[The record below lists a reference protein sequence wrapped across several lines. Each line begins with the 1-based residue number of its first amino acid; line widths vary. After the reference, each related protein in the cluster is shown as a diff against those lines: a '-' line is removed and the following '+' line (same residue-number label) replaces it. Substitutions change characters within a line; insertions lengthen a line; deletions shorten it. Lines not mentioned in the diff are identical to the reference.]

1 MRNGLVQSFF
11 ASAKRPRAVRAEG
24 IWFID
29 DQGRRYLDA
38 SSGPIACNI
47 GHGNRRVLEAMRRQ
61 AETLAFAFPTVF
73 ETEPNERL
81 GARLSALCG
90 AGFEHAFLVSGGSEA
105 IETALKFLRQHAV
118 AVGEPQRWKVIGL
131 EPSYH
136 GNTLG
141 ALAITG
147 DPAAHAIYAPLL
159 VSQPHISAPL
169 SYRIP
174 QNHTAESW
182 ARRCASELEETI
194 RREGPESVLAF
205 VMEPVGGSSSGANV
219 PHALYHVA
227 VREICTRYG
236 IALVHDEVMSGAG
249 RTGRFLSSDHWPG
262 SRPDVV
268 VLAKGVTA
276 GYTPLGAVM
285 VPARMVE
292 AVTAAGGF
300 MHTFTYFANPLS
312 CAVGLAVLDE
322 LIDNDLM
329 GNAER
334 MGALLRTG
342 LQELAQEAT
351 IIGDVRGRGLLLA
364 VELVADKASKS
375 MLPAPLMA
383 VSRFQQMALEHGL
396 AMYARRTAGGR
407 WGEWLMVS
415 PPLTITREE
424 VAELLAR
431 LRNALFA
438 FEAELRAEGAIGA
451 APAHAAPAPS

>member
-1 MRNGLVQSFF
+1 
-11 ASAKRPRAVRAEG
+11 
-24 IWFID
+24 
-29 DQGRRYLDA
+29 
-38 SSGPIACNI
+38 
-47 GHGNRRVLEAMRRQ
+47 
-61 AETLAFAFPTVF
+61 
-73 ETEPNERL
+73 
-81 GARLSALCG
+81 
-90 AGFEHAFLVSGGSEA
+90 
-105 IETALKFLRQHAV
+105 
-118 AVGEPQRWKVIGL
+118 
-131 EPSYH
+131 
-136 GNTLG
+136 
-141 ALAITG
+141 
-147 DPAAHAIYAPLL
+147 
-159 VSQPHISAPL
+159 
-169 SYRIP
+169 
-174 QNHTAESW
+174 
-182 ARRCASELEETI
+182 
-194 RREGPESVLAF
+194 
-205 VMEPVGGSSSGANV
+205 
-219 PHALYHVA
+219 
-227 VREICTRYG
+227 
-236 IALVHDEVMSGAG
+236 
-249 RTGRFLSSDHWPG
+249 
-262 SRPDVV
+262 
-268 VLAKGVTA
+268 
-276 GYTPLGAVM
+276 
-285 VPARMVE
+285 
-292 AVTAAGGF
+292 
-300 MHTFTYFANPLS
+300 
-312 CAVGLAVLDE
+312 VLDE